1 MAAALYNLPPE
12 LAGRIGREARRPH
25 PLARLMA
32 DVRRQ
37 EGIWVFISLDGANL
51 EYRQPY
57 TTYYFK
63 WRYMVIPKYDIPK
76 GFALTNILWP
86 VRSPDLQAAGG

>member
-12 LAGRIGREARRPH
+12 LAGRIGREAMRPH
-25 PLARLMA
+25 PLAPLMA

-57 TTYYFK
+57 TTYYLK
-63 WRYMVIPKYDIPK
+63 GRGYMVIPNYDIPK
-76 GFALTNILWP
+76 GFALTKILWP
-86 VRSPDLQAAGG
+86 VRSPNL